1 MDSSDSEAGAS
12 GGPTDVGSAARDT
25 ASPRTSPEKEEAK
38 EVVDKKDEEEKKKE
52 EEKKDEPNKP
62 DDKKD
67 SGGDGD
73 EDGDNASDPW
83 GTGGCSFAKDCH
95 YYNGPSRPPDG
106 PPPDTNPP
114 DLVACAGSCF
124 PHPWALRTCAGRN
137 KQIVGEPPAMTHPQC
152 QPPSAYKHDDGSPM
166 CAVCHRVLPWLYA
179 GRSPSA
185 HRHMSFNTLHLP

>member
-106 PPPDTNPP
+106 PPPEVAYAACKRVLISYGTNEPTTEEQRHS
-114 DLVACAGSCF
+114 VTGEMCGS
-124 PHPWALRTCAGRN
+124 
-137 KQIVGEPPAMTHPQC
+137 GEPSSGRTASVPCGGGRDRLVQTQRRA
-152 QPPSAYKHDDGSPM
+152 
-166 CAVCHRVLPWLYA
+166 LY
-179 GRSPSA
+179 P
-185 HRHMSFNTLHLP
+185 